1 MFDKPIAIT
10 MSLSNVFKFLSF
22 MSPFLIIFFMIMYS
36 LLNNTLVKGLLFIAG
51 ILIVTFINNI
61 LKTSLK
67 SLQSPMASPFCNVL
81 PNPFTVKGD
90 NNVFDS
96 PSLNST
102 LIGFTTSMLLFPMY
116 QSKTLNAP
124 LLVFLISLLCINGAV
139 EVHANCTKPVG
150 IILGTIVGVLFGIL
164 YYAAIKL
171 SGNDELA
178 YFSEE
183 SSNNIQCSK
192 PSKQQF
198 KCITRYRSKTS
209 STGDDDP

>member
-116 QSKTLNAP
+116 QSKTL
-124 LLVFLISLLCINGAV
+124 ISLLCINGAV

-150 IILGTIVGVLFGIL
+150 ILLGTIVGVLFGIL
-164 YYAAIKL
+164 YYSAIKL

-198 KCITRYRSKTS
+198 RCKTRYRSRTS

>member
-1 MFDKPIAIT
+1 
-10 MSLSNVFKFLSF
+10 
-22 MSPFLIIFFMIMYS
+22 MYS
-36 LLNNTLVKGLLFIAG
+36 LLNNSLVKGLLFIAG

-67 SLQSPMASPFCNVL
+67 SLQNSMASPFCNVL

-116 QSKTLNAP
+116 QSKTFNAP

-150 IILGTIVGVLFGIL
+150 ILLGTIVGVLFGIL
-164 YYAAIKL
+164 YYSAIKL

-198 KCITRYRSKTS
+198 RCKTLYRSKPSLGAT
-209 STGDDDP
+209 TAADAITTATDADAITTDAITTP